1 MNIVGFKV
9 SGVGFLGLSGSGSL
23 QQCRPLMNTS
33 LWETRNNEDNKA
45 DEVSALKESRC
56 IHQGSTLHISLVAD
70 PFFRI
75 PAEIDGVFLF
85 CRDSSRLR
93 VVSRSALLD

>member
-56 IHQGSTLHISLVAD
+56 IHQGLHYTFPWLQIPSSGSLLKLTEYSYFAG
-70 PFFRI
+70 I
-75 PAEIDGVFLF
+75 
-85 CRDSSRLR
+85 RLG
-93 VVSRSALLD
+93 